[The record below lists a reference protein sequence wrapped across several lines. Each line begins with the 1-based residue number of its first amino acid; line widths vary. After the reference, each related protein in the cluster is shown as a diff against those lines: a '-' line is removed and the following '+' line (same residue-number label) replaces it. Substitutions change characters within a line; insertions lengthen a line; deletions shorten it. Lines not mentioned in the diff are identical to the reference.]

1 MTVYFRRVGK
11 RPIFFQW
18 VAVLPILAALTSCAS
33 HAQDNQ
39 TPVPTAAQ
47 SDNLSP
53 KYEWDALHWHDRT
66 LYQVGNHTL
75 PRALVLPSWVS
86 PLGDKGMY
94 GDYSQVHRKNSSGQV
109 LCSLIL
115 WLPIDQSQRT
125 QQWLN
130 RFPNQFFLPPKSYT
144 VRSGNAPIILD
155 KATGGHQLGKATGV
169 GQWPKVRLASG
180 PPDVKG
186 AWIYRVSLHDTAPKQ
201 RINFVAMP
209 IIMASGPNDPSLAG
223 GLDPNFGLALFAPQS
238 PLPPKKWVIM
248 LLYNFAVS
256 SSPSQK

>member
-1 MTVYFRRVGK
+1 MMVYFRRVGK
-11 RPIFFQW
+11 RPAFFQW

-47 SDNLSP
+47 SNIPSP
-53 KYEWDALHWHDRT
+53 KYEWEALHWHGRT

-86 PLGDKGMY
+86 PLGNKGMY
-94 GDYSQVHRKNSSGQV
+94 GDYSQVHRKNSSVQEV
-109 LCSLIL
+109 CSLIL

-130 RFPNQFFLPPKSYT
+130 QFPNQFFLSPKSYT
-144 VRSGNAPIILD
+144 VWAGNAPVRF
-155 KATGGHQLGKATGV
+155 GKSTGV

-186 AWIYRVSLHDTAPKQ
+186 AWTYWVSLHDTGPKQ
-201 RINFVAMP
+201 RMTLVAAPMLMP
-209 IIMASGPNDPSLAG
+209 PGPNDPSLEG
-223 GLDPNFGLALFAPQS
+223 GVDPNFGLALFAPQS
-238 PLPPKKWVIM
+238 PLPPKKWVIS
-248 LLYNFAVS
+248 LLYQFGKS